1 LRYRGL
7 SDSLSRS
14 HNVIGQTVRT
24 AAGSKKMG
32 LNEVDNATAPTPQ
45 IRFPLAGN
53 LRMKSFMRGK
63 RRIAGSRA
71 TGEPLCVSG
80 TGPWHIILGIGVS
93 LLVADCASQSTI
105 SRNDGIDPIYGVRPS
120 RRVYQE
126 GETIPKGGGSRLV
139 GQPYVVA
146 GRSYVPR
153 EVSHYAVVGLASW
166 YGSAFHG
173 RLTANGEV
181 FDRYSISAAH
191 KTLPLPSYVRVTNV
205 RNGRSIVVRVND
217 RGPYHSNRVMD
228 VSERVADV
236 LDFKSIGTTE
246 VKVDYL
252 RPASIAG
259 SDDRKLLA
267 TLRTDGSGA
276 VLEGPGSVPVM
287 VASADLAETAASGPG
302 APIAAIAAAI
312 SPGVPTAQPGVTT
325 VAYSAPSRQ
334 ATPVTAVAYSS
345 GAGGAKPAPQ
355 PAIADTQ
362 VDDGTGSAAPTVVR
376 SDASKRPTVAIAPLP
391 PERPF
396 DLGTTSIG
404 KTQRAGM
411 PQQVSP
417 GDDEDEVIA
426 PRPPIRPKQLAALFF
441 GPERLSDSRVFIPGS
456 PFKGLKPQTF
466 VRLRMN

>member
-1 LRYRGL
+1 
-7 SDSLSRS
+7 
-14 HNVIGQTVRT
+14 
-24 AAGSKKMG
+24 
-32 LNEVDNATAPTPQ
+32 
-45 IRFPLAGN
+45 
-53 LRMKSFMRGK
+53 
-63 RRIAGSRA
+63 
-71 TGEPLCVSG
+71 
-80 TGPWHIILGIGVS
+80 
-93 LLVADCASQSTI
+93 
-105 SRNDGIDPIYGVRPS
+105 VRPS
-120 RRVYQE
+120 RRVYQD
-126 GETIPKGGGSRLV
+126 GEAIPKGGGLHLV
-139 GQPYVVA
+139 GQPYNVA
-146 GRSYVPR
+146 GRTYVPR
-153 EVSHYAVVGLASW
+153 EVSHYSIVGLASW

-191 KTLPLPSYVRVTNV
+191 KTLPLPSYVRVTNI

-287 VASADLAETAASGPG
+287 VASADLRETAATGPG
-302 APIAAIAAAI
+302 APIAAIASAI
-312 SPGVPTAQPGVTT
+312 SSGVPTAQPA
-325 VAYSAPSRQ
+325 AYSAPPRQ
-334 ATPVTAVAYSS
+334 AAPVTAVAYSS
-345 GAGGAKPAPQ
+345 GAGGANPALQ
-355 PAIADTQ
+355 PAVAQTQ
-362 VDDGTGSAAPTVVR
+362 DDDESGSAETTVVR
-376 SDASKRPTVAIAPLP
+376 NDASKHITVAIAPLP

-396 DLGTTSIG
+396 DLGTNSIA
-404 KTQRAGM
+404 KTRHAAT
-411 PQQVSP
+411 PRQVSP

-426 PRPPIRPKQLAALFF
+426 PRPPVRPKQLAALFF
-441 GPERLSDSRVFIPGS
+441 GPERLSDSQAFIPGS

-466 VRLRMN
+466 VRLRMY